1 MIILKSLDEIEKMRA
16 SGKIAVA
23 AMEAVVA
30 AVRPGISTKALDKI
44 ALEVITKSG
53 AKASFKGY
61 NGFPGAICAS
71 VNDEVVH
78 GIPGKRR
85 LEEGVILSIDLGAIY
100 HGYHSAMAR
109 TVPVGKISPEA
120 QNLIDVTRESFYR
133 GIAQALA
140 GNHVSD
146 IGRAVQEY
154 AESHGMGVVRE
165 LVGHGVGQ
173 NLHEAPDVP
182 NYAGKSKGPRLRAGM
197 TIAVEPM
204 INLGTEKVTWD
215 DDGWTVHTADG
226 KLSAHYE
233 NTIAITEGESE
244 LLTVLSAF

>member
-23 AMEAVVA
+23 AMEAVAA

-44 ALEVITKSG
+44 ALDVITKSG

-85 LEEGVILSIDLGAIY
+85 LEEGDILSIDLGAIY
-100 HGYHSAMAR
+100 HGYHSDMAR

-120 QNLIDVTRESFYR
+120 QNLID
-133 GIAQALA
+133 
-140 GNHVSD
+140 
-146 IGRAVQEY
+146 
-154 AESHGMGVVRE
+154 
-165 LVGHGVGQ
+165 
-173 NLHEAPDVP
+173 
-182 NYAGKSKGPRLRAGM
+182 
-197 TIAVEPM
+197 
-204 INLGTEKVTWD
+204 
-215 DDGWTVHTADG
+215 
-226 KLSAHYE
+226 AHP
-233 NTIAITEGESE
+233 IRS
-244 LLTVLSAF
+244 L